1 MTPTTF
7 DSAAYKET
15 TREQWQDAA
24 GAWHRWDPVFDRWLG
39 EATQRMLDLAQVGE
53 GTRVLDIAAGSGG
66 QSLEAARRGAVVLA
80 TDISSNILD
89 EAAAAARAA
98 GLAGIAT
105 RVMDGESL
113 DVEPGSFDA
122 AISRLGLMY
131 LPDKLGALAAAR
143 EALRVGGRYAAI
155 VFSEPER
162 NRFFSVPISII
173 RRNAELPPP
182 GPGLPGPFSATNLAR
197 APRAGRLPR
206 GAGATARRAP
216 PARLGRRVHPARA
229 GVVRRAAPDARQARR
244 GRRVRQ
250 PGPRSRSRSGS
261 SRRRTGSPARANC
274 WWVQG
279 RSRRIE
285 RRPGR
290 SIA

>member
-39 EATQRMLDLAQVGE
+39 EATQLMLDLAQVGE

-98 GLAGIAT
+98 GLAGVAT

-173 RRNAELPPP
+173 RRNTELPPP
-182 GPGLPGPFSATNLAR
+182 GPGLPGPFSATNLAELLEEAGFR
-197 APRAGRLPR
+197 EVQVQRLDAPLRLASAAECTQLERESFGALHQMLAKLDQPAR
-206 GAGATARRAP
+206 EATWAEIEAALEEFEGADGFTGPCELLVGAGTK
-216 PARLGRRVHPARA
+216 
-229 GVVRRAAPDARQARR
+229 
-244 GRRVRQ
+244 
-250 PGPRSRSRSGS
+250 
-261 SRRRTGSPARANC
+261 
-274 WWVQG
+274 
-279 RSRRIE
+279 
-285 RRPGR
+285 
-290 SIA
+290 

>member
-39 EATQRMLDLAQVGE
+39 EATQLMLDLAQVGE

-98 GLAGIAT
+98 GLAGVAT

-182 GPGLPGPFSATNLAR
+182 GPGLPGPFSATNLAELLEEAGFR
-197 APRAGRLPR
+197 EVQVQRLDAPLRLASAAECTQLERESFGALHQMLAKLDQPAR
-206 GAGATARRAP
+206 EATWAEIEAALEEFEGADGFTGPCELLVGAGTK
-216 PARLGRRVHPARA
+216 
-229 GVVRRAAPDARQARR
+229 
-244 GRRVRQ
+244 
-250 PGPRSRSRSGS
+250 
-261 SRRRTGSPARANC
+261 
-274 WWVQG
+274 
-279 RSRRIE
+279 
-285 RRPGR
+285 
-290 SIA
+290 

>member
-1 MTPTTF
+1 MAATSF
-7 DSAAYKET
+7 DPVAYKET
-15 TREQWQDAA
+15 TRVQWQDAA
-24 GAWHRWDPVFDRWLG
+24 ASWHRWDPVFDRWLG
-39 EATQRMLDLAQVGE
+39 EATQRMLDLAHVGD

-66 QSLEAARRGAVVLA
+66 QSVEAARRGAVVLA

-98 GLAGIAT
+98 GISTMAT

-131 LPDKLGALAAAR
+131 LPDKLGALAMAK
-143 EALRVGGRYAAI
+143 EALRPGGRYAAI

-182 GPGLPGPFSATNLAR
+182 GPDLPGPFSATNLGELLEGTGLQDVEVHRVEAPLRLATAAECTQLERESFGALHQMLSGLDEPAR
-197 APRAGRLPR
+197 EATWAEIEVALREFEADGEFSGPCELMV
-206 GAGATARRAP
+206 GAGTK
-216 PARLGRRVHPARA
+216 
-229 GVVRRAAPDARQARR
+229 
-244 GRRVRQ
+244 
-250 PGPRSRSRSGS
+250 
-261 SRRRTGSPARANC
+261 
-274 WWVQG
+274 
-279 RSRRIE
+279 
-285 RRPGR
+285 
-290 SIA
+290 